1 VYPACGILVTSW
13 GVNEVCFVLQTN
25 QLEGKMGLKGEP
37 ADSLGDIGGS
47 ASVFNPPVHAIEF
60 KHTLLSDK
68 ISDNP
73 MMMLT
78 DGVLSQ

>member
-1 VYPACGILVTSW
+1 M
-13 GVNEVCFVLQTN
+13 
-25 QLEGKMGLKGEP
+25 GKFEMGLKGEP

-47 ASVFNPPVHAIEF
+47 ASVFNAPVHAIEF

-73 MMMLT
+73 MMISRMGSYRNNRDVPFLWT
-78 DGVLSQ
+78 VGPEHSIC

>member
-1 VYPACGILVTSW
+1 
-13 GVNEVCFVLQTN
+13 
-25 QLEGKMGLKGEP
+25 MGLKGEP

-47 ASVFNPPVHAIEF
+47 ASVFNAPVHAIEF

-73 MMMLT
+73 MMMPYDDAHGWGLIAIIVMCPFS
-78 DGVLSQ
+78 GP